1 MCYSHIGGMLFMD
14 EMTSRVKF
22 EGDNGESFEMIVLKE
37 FDYKKRRFAVL
48 MEDGCNCHCN
58 DDSCTCNHEGKE
70 DKCTC
75 DECDC
80 DECDCDDNGLYIL
93 EVAMDEYG
101 NEVFKP
107 IEYEKLFDEVIE
119 KADKVLYET
128 N

>member
-1 MCYSHIGGMLFMD
+1 MD

-107 IEYEKLFDEVIE
+107 IEDEKLFDEVIE

>member
-1 MCYSHIGGMLFMD
+1 MD

-70 DKCTC
+70 DKCTRIIIAMMILVHVIMRVKKI
-75 DECDC
+75 
-80 DECDCDDNGLYIL
+80 NVLVMSVIVMIMVYI
-93 EVAMDEYG
+93 
-101 NEVFKP
+101 F
-107 IEYEKLFDEVIE
+107 
-119 KADKVLYET
+119 
-128 N
+128 